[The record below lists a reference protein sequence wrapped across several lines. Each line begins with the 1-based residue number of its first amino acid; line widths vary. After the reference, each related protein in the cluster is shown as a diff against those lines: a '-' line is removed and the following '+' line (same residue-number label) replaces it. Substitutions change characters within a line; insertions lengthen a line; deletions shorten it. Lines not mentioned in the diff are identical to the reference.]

1 MYLSPHMPSHLELSK
16 IVTHPGSA
24 HKDELLACA
33 LLIATNEVPI
43 ERRDPKTADL
53 EDPSVAVIDVGD
65 RHSPEKNNYDHHQ
78 FPREHTPTCSLSLV
92 LQALNRYEAAK
103 QFCAWLEPAEWFD
116 CRGPKDTAEFLGV
129 PREAINQLNSPI
141 DVTLLRR
148 FASRETIQPGEPIH
162 EILKL
167 VGQDLIGYIDGLL
180 EKVAYIEKHSALWTL
195 HTKAGERSIL
205 FLPRLDPLPP
215 EPSAGLGIYVEQA
228 GLANQVVGLV
238 YPDRRGDGYG
248 LSRYNDSMELDFN
261 RVRKE
266 PDIQF
271 AHARGFVAKTTATD
285 PARLQALIKRAAN
298 NGI

>member
-1 MYLSPHMPSHLELSK
+1 MQRLPDLSK

-24 HKDELLACA
+24 HKDDLLACA
-33 LLIATNEVPI
+33 LLIATHNVPI
-43 ERRDPKTADL
+43 HRRDPITADL
-53 EDPSVAVIDVGD
+53 EDPTVAVIDVGD
-65 RHSPEKNNYDHHQ
+65 RHEPEKNNFDHHQ

-92 LQALNRYEAAK
+92 LQAMNRYKPAK

-116 CRGPKDTAEFLGV
+116 CRGPKDTAEFLGI

-148 FASRETIQPGEPIH
+148 FASLDLIQPGEPIH

-180 EKVAYIEKHSALWTL
+180 EKIAYIEKHSVIWSLQ
-195 HTKAGERSIL
+195 TKAGKRSIL
-205 FLPRLDPLPP
+205 FLPRMDPLPP

-228 GLANQVVGLV
+228 GLTREVVGLV

-248 LSRYNDSMELDFN
+248 MSRYNDSAELDFS
-261 RVRKE
+261 RVEKE
-266 PDIQF
+266 SDVHF
-271 AHARGFVAKTTATD
+271 AHARGFVAKTSATN
-285 PARLQALIKRAAN
+285 PMRLQALLEQAVDD
-298 NGI
+298 GF